1 MKTNKWVYEI
11 DGSDFNTAGEAS
23 EAVKGKL
30 QDIEL
35 PADLIRRVVVAM
47 YEGEIN
53 VFIHADSG
61 IAEVEVF
68 DNHIDVILIDNG
80 PGIDDIGQA
89 MQEGFSTAT
98 DKIHSLGF
106 GAGMGLPNMKRFSDD
121 MNIVSDVGRGTTI
134 YMRFDY

>member
-1 MKTNKWVYEI
+1 MMIKKWVYNI
-11 DGSDFNTAGEAS
+11 DGSDFNNAGEAS
-23 EAVKGKL
+23 EAIRGKL
-30 QDIEL
+30 QALEL
-35 PADLIRRVVVAM
+35 PSELVRRVVVAM

-61 IAEVEVF
+61 IAEVELH
-68 DNHIDVILIDNG
+68 DSHIDVILIDNG
-80 PGIDDIGQA
+80 PGIEDIELA
-89 MQEGFSTAT
+89 MQEGYSTASP
-98 DKIHSLGF
+98 KINSLGF